1 MTHKTRIWTPK
12 SLVRFESLQYNFF
25 NFLITGTHTKGACK
39 KITHRNGHARNTTY
53 TEYVLTKNT
62 SFVKP
67 HLSKTSP
74 RMYCSWFC
82 LWDLPYN
89 STAAAVIICGMN
101 NLSLFCFGF
110 KTVLRISWKMGPCS
124 LRILLSVSNQTEVT
138 SHYLKHALEIVL
150 FQCVSV
156 TQLLPNLVLFQLNAA
171 FLFCKDCLLENVSK
185 LLLAKNYSKE
195 LSVLILSCLL
205 E

>member
-1 MTHKTRIWTPK
+1 MGMQETPCTQNM
-12 SLVRFESLQYNFF
+12 F
-25 NFLITGTHTKGACK
+25 
-39 KITHRNGHARNTTY
+39 
-53 TEYVLTKNT
+53 LTKNT

-74 RMYCSWFC
+74 RVYCSWFC

-89 STAAAVIICGMN
+89 STAAAVIICGIN
-101 NLSLFCFGF
+101 CLSFFALDL
-110 KTVLRISWKMGPCS
+110 KQSWEFHEKMGPCS

-138 SHYLKHALEIVL
+138 SNYLKHALEIVL

-156 TQLLPNLVLFQLNAA
+156 TQWLPNLVLFQLNAA
-171 FLFCKDCLLENVSK
+171 FLFCKDCLLEIVSK
-185 LLLAKNYSKE
+185 LLLAKNYSRE